1 MLQETKLS
9 QEEADKI
16 KARWIGQVECSP
28 AVGKKRGVITL
39 LSKSSGLSLVST
51 QRDEDGRM
59 LILTLKRG
67 GDTVHVAN
75 IYGPN
80 TDNTTFWEGVSSRL
94 ELLPQEDLMVLVGD
108 FNQTMDNTIDRHP
121 QRSSHTTHSPIKN
134 LCTRHNLRDP
144 WRLQHP
150 DAREYTFYSSPHN
163 SYSRIDYILISST
176 HTHLIEHS
184 EIAARI
190 ISDHS
195 CISLLL
201 SGKHNAERTRRWRF
215 NKDVLK
221 DDANRIK
228 IEHAIEEYLINNDTQ
243 DTNTGVTWEALKAA
257 IRGVVIDIKA
267 KLNKTANTQLAELE
281 QEIKTLENSH
291 SADLNDSNTLNDLVR
306 KKYTYNKILS
316 ERAGVWVARYKAIN
330 LCEANKAG
338 KILASYL
345 RHKQRHQTVVAITD
359 TNSTSNTS
367 NKGILQVFKDF
378 YKELYSEDKGLLPD
392 GGAKYLSGRNLPQI
406 TEEDRTRLGS
416 EITEAEI
423 EAAIRALKDN
433 KAPGPDGFTACFYKT
448 FRETLKPTQKK
459 TFNYCAQ
466 RGSVTKTMAEA
477 DIIVIPKEGKDAQYP
492 QNYRPISL
500 INVDCKIYAKILSRL
515 NALLPKLINKAQ
527 VGFLKNRLS
536 HDNTRLLCHLLSHAA
551 TSTTPTIMIALDAEK
566 TFDRVSWPF
575 LSNCMAAFNLGDTFT
590 RKVMAL
596 YSEPTAR
603 VVINGGGLRALQARK
618 RDQAGLPALPGT
630 LPAGP
635 GTSTKRH
642 TGKRQNSRD

>member
-1 MLQETKLS
+1 M
-9 QEEADKI
+9 
-16 KARWIGQVECSP
+16 
-28 AVGKKRGVITL
+28 
-39 LSKSSGLSLVST
+39 
-51 QRDEDGRM
+51 
-59 LILTLKRG
+59 
-67 GDTVHVAN
+67 AN

-80 TDNTTFWEGVSSRL
+80 TDNTTFCEGISSRL

-121 QRSSHTTHSPIKN
+121 QRSSHTTHSLIKN

-184 EIAARI
+184 EIAART

-257 IRGVVIDIKA
+257 IRGVVIDRKA

-291 SADLNDSNTLNDLVR
+291 SADLNDRNTLNDLVR

-338 KILASYL
+338 KILASYP
-345 RHKQRHQTVVAITD
+345 RHRD
-359 TNSTSNTS
+359 
-367 NKGILQVFKDF
+367 
-378 YKELYSEDKGLLPD
+378 
-392 GGAKYLSGRNLPQI
+392 
-406 TEEDRTRLGS
+406 TRLS
-416 EITEAEI
+416 
-423 EAAIRALKDN
+423 
-433 KAPGPDGFTACFYKT
+433 
-448 FRETLKPTQKK
+448 
-459 TFNYCAQ
+459 
-466 RGSVTKTMAEA
+466 
-477 DIIVIPKEGKDAQYP
+477 
-492 QNYRPISL
+492 
-500 INVDCKIYAKILSRL
+500 
-515 NALLPKLINKAQ
+515 
-527 VGFLKNRLS
+527 
-536 HDNTRLLCHLLSHAA
+536 
-551 TSTTPTIMIALDAEK
+551 
-566 TFDRVSWPF
+566 
-575 LSNCMAAFNLGDTFT
+575 
-590 RKVMAL
+590 
-596 YSEPTAR
+596 
-603 VVINGGGLRALQARK
+603 
-618 RDQAGLPALPGT
+618 
-630 LPAGP
+630 
-635 GTSTKRH
+635 
-642 TGKRQNSRD
+642 